1 MISERWDFV
10 AKSHNSL
17 LFDRIPVWMV
27 AIAVCGIVVSWAF
40 FMERRILLDDY
51 GLFNPI
57 YTYVVNGVVSYP
69 SYFQFDFM
77 TVHPPTN
84 YALKGFLI
92 SLGIPIPYALSLL
105 PFILFLTIVFLILK
119 SKFSTPTKMGL
130 LFGTV
135 AGSMIPWG
143 TFSTGF
149 GFGATRPDLEFA
161 FALFG
166 GLVALESGR
175 ISNWDLKRLAIGA
188 FLLAYASGIHYPA
201 MLSWIGILVYLGFA
215 LKINRMDWRKI
226 HLRNESHGARV
237 TIVML
242 LGALVFA
249 IPFLLLWVI
258 PTFENIVDWL
268 IIQGNKSIRTP
279 IDAILTHI
287 QITRAL
293 FDWVSYHGNTIGS
306 IIFFPLMTG
315 IPVVLISTVILI
327 LRKETRL
334 MALAALPTLLF
345 GLLVIDRIQNGWQYY
360 YLEFMLY
367 SSAIT
372 IFGIAAIG
380 FVVAKANRFRPKW
393 NALVKP
399 LIAIGLIVFLIF
411 GTGVQNAEFT
421 THPRPDEL
429 PIARAAGKSILG
441 ENAFVGAELARSY
454 IYGESHWV
462 MLNKYIIWPSHIDFD
477 IPSFF
482 SKFDAIGVD
491 NFNSNKNFSP
501 VNNKTMISY
510 YIDHTLDLHGFYFS
524 SRHTSLSYVLLS
536 TDRPTPLQGYGL
548 LKDWTVIHFEEND
561 SGNYVFGAAICNEN
575 DFPPFVTINPPTG
588 DSLNTAGTSLFS
600 NTYLLPKSSDLQEK
614 LIVFVSTDSQ
624 YSSHRQIIASKCTIH
639 DEIRLTAQVV
649 DYNDLLRVLDNE
661 SPIQFHSNIESA
673 LEAKQLYHAAKP

>member
-40 FMERRILLDDY
+40 FMERRIWLDDY

-69 SYFQFDFM
+69 SYGQFDLM
-77 TVHPPTN
+77 TIHPPTN

-119 SKFSTPTKMGL
+119 SKFSTPVKMGL

-143 TFSTGF
+143 TFAHGF

-166 GLVALESGR
+166 GLIALESGR
-175 ISNWDLKRLAIGA
+175 INNWDLKRLSVGA
-188 FLLAYASGIHYPA
+188 FLLALASGLHYPA

-215 LKINRMDWRKI
+215 LKTNRMDWRKI
-226 HLRNESHGARV
+226 HLRNGNHGVRV
-237 TIVML
+237 AIVML
-242 LGALVFA
+242 LGSLVFV

-258 PTFENIVDWL
+258 PTFEDIVLWL
-268 IIQGNKSIRTP
+268 FTPSHDFVRTP
-279 IDAILTHI
+279 IDSVLAHI
-287 QITRAL
+287 HVTQKL
-293 FDWVSYHGNTIGS
+293 FEYVSGSIAS
-306 IIFFPLMTG
+306 IIFFPLQIG

-327 LRKETRL
+327 LRKETRV
-334 MALAALPTLLF
+334 MALAALPTQIFVLL
-345 GLLVIDRIQNGWQYY
+345 IIARIQGGWLYY
-360 YLEFMLY
+360 YAEFMLY

-393 NALVKP
+393 NALVNP

-411 GTGVQNAEFT
+411 GTGLQFAEFT
-421 THPRPDEL
+421 TDPRPDEL
-429 PIARAAGKSILG
+429 SIARAAGKSILG
-441 ENAFVGAELARSY
+441 ENAFVGANLARSY

-462 MLNKYIIWPSHIDFD
+462 MLNKYILWPSHIDFD

-482 SKFDAIGVD
+482 SKFDAIGAD
-491 NFNSNKNFSP
+491 ATMSNLSFSSF
-501 VNNKTMISY
+501 NNKTTISY

-524 SRHTSLSYVLLS
+524 SRHNPTLSYALLS

-548 LKDWTVIHFEEND
+548 LKDWTVMHFEEND
-561 SGNYVFGAAICNEN
+561 SGNYVFGAAICNER
-575 DFPPFVTINPPTG
+575 DFT
-588 DSLNTAGTSLFS
+588 SNTTVPSLFS
-600 NTYLLPKSSDLQEK
+600 NTYLLPKSSDLQEE

-624 YSSHRQIIASKCTIH
+624 YSSHRQIIASKCTIR
-639 DEIRLTAQVV
+639 DEIRMTAQFV
-649 DYNDLLRVLDNE
+649 DYNDLLRVLDNDT
-661 SPIQFHSNIESA
+661 PIQFYNDVESA
-673 LEAKQLYHAAKP
+673 LEAKQLSHAAKP